1 MEQSVRRRLRVH
13 QKTWEADGV
22 TSVTFVDPTGAELPQ
37 WQPGAH
43 LALHLPNGVVREYSL
58 CSDPQDTTRWSV
70 AVLRAERSRGGSAY
84 VHESLQ
90 IGAEIDVDGPRSA
103 FALDDAATEH
113 VLVAGGIGITPIVA
127 MMRQLRAEGRP
138 WRLLYAGRSRAAMA
152 FVDEIAA
159 GPTGQVTVHAD
170 DEAGGLPDLA
180 GTLSGLAPT
189 AVVYC
194 CGPAPLIDA
203 VTAAV
208 PDPGQVRTERFAAP
222 EPAPCTGEDTA
233 FDVIVESTGRRIPV
247 PPTVSVL
254 DALTAAGVPV
264 PNSCTEGICGTCE
277 VGVIK
282 GDVDHRDFLLTES
295 EHAAGSTMFPC
306 VSRCRSA
313 ELVLDL

>member
-1 MEQSVRRRLRVH
+1 M
-13 QKTWEADGV
+13 
-22 TSVTFVDPTGAELPQ
+22 
-37 WQPGAH
+37 
-43 LALHLPNGVVREYSL
+43 VREYSL

-222 EPAPCTGEDTA
+222 EPAPCTGRTPP
-233 FDVIVESTGRRIPV
+233 ST
-247 PPTVSVL
+247 
-254 DALTAAGVPV
+254 
-264 PNSCTEGICGTCE
+264 
-277 VGVIK
+277 
-282 GDVDHRDFLLTES
+282 
-295 EHAAGSTMFPC
+295 
-306 VSRCRSA
+306 
-313 ELVLDL
+313 